1 MITLKM
7 SNEDSKLLLDT
18 IVDYTLHNTPM
29 KYGGQFQNNPPIN
42 EEEWLRLR
50 DLINILDNQNTK

>member
-1 MITLKM
+1 MVTLKM

-18 IVDYTLHNTPM
+18 IVDYTLHHTPM
-29 KYGGQFQNNPPIN
+29 KYGGNFKENPKLN
-42 EEEWLRLR
+42 EEQWLRLR